1 MTNPNR
7 ISSAVTHPLIIAA
20 AMLVLGA
27 VPAQAQEWAE
37 KMFSQ
42 KTIDFGHIAR
52 GANAVYLL
60 KVKNLYKEDVHI
72 SNVRTTC
79 GCSAATPSKNR
90 LGSLEE
96 SIISVTMDTLRF
108 SQRKDSNVIVTI
120 DQPYFAEIRIPVTA
134 YIRPDVVL
142 KPGAADFGAVEQ
154 GQPSKRTLSVA
165 YAGRSD
171 WKIKS
176 VESTN
181 EYITGR
187 VVETSRGAG
196 RVAYSLEV
204 LISKQAPAGRLRTQ
218 VTLVTDDSGNPRVPI
233 LVDATVEADLTVIPP
248 IISLGV
254 LKPGEQKRKSVVL
267 RGRKPFAIEKIEA
280 ESNSGAF
287 RIKLT
292 KTSKKIHVLP
302 LTFTAPEKLGPV
314 NETFTVT
321 IPGRPEPLT
330 FRASG
335 KIVEP

>member
-1 MTNPNR
+1 MLLA
-7 ISSAVTHPLIIAA
+7 AVITA
-20 AMLVLGA
+20 LGA
-27 VPAQAQEWAE
+27 LPAQAQEWAE
-37 KMFSQ
+37 KMFSE

-52 GANAVYLL
+52 GANAVHLL

-90 LGSLEE
+90 LASLEE
-96 SIISVTMDTLRF
+96 SVISVTMDTLRF

-142 KPGAADFGAVEQ
+142 KPGAADFGAIEQ
-154 GQPSKRTLSVA
+154 GQAAKRTLSVE

-176 VESTN
+176 VESKN
-181 EYITGR
+181 EFVTGR
-187 VVETSRGAG
+187 AVETTRADG
-196 RVAYSLEV
+196 RVGYSLEV
-204 LISKQAPAGRLRTQ
+204 VVSDQAPAGRVRTQ
-218 VTLVTDDSGNPRVPI
+218 VTLVTDDSRNPRVPI
-233 LVDATVEADLTVIPP
+233 LVDATVESEYTVIPP
-248 IISLGV
+248 IVSLGV
-254 LKPGEQKRKSVVL
+254 VKPGEQKRKSVVL

-280 ESNSGAF
+280 DSDSGAF
-287 RIKLT
+287 RIKLP

-302 LTFTAPEKLGPV
+302 LTFTAPETPGPV
-314 NETFTVT
+314 SETFTVT
-321 IPGRPEPLT
+321 IPGRPEPVT

-335 KIVEP
+335 KIQ